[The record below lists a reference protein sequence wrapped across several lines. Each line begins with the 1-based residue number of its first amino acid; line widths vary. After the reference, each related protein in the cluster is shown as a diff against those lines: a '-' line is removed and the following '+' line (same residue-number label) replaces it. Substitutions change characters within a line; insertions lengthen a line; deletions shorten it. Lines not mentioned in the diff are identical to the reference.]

1 MTVAELHSLWC
12 KGACGDGWDAF
23 EDAVRHEWPSLYLKL
38 KYGEEDGTDE
48 VQEVRIPERKPVVC
62 V

>member
-12 KGACGDGWDAF
+12 KGACGDGWDDF

-38 KYGEEDGTDE
+38 KYGEEDDLQNDRADK
-48 VQEVRIPERKPVVC
+48 V
-62 V
+62 